1 MIDMHCGKMTVKDCI
16 KMGEKKLINYEKI
29 KLPYF
34 LTDLKKYQLALDRIA
49 EENGVDEWWAT
60 HPPH

>member
-16 KMGEKKLINYEKI
+16 KMGEKKMLNYEKI

-34 LTDLKKYQLALDRIA
+34 LKDMKKYLQALDRIA
-49 EENGVDEWWAT
+49 
-60 HPPH
+60 